1 MIVPVRGESGTGV
14 SRVLYIGEPFQKAT
28 PLPYLMAEPLIDV
41 TKVEASTWLGS
52 TTAIMRSMRIY
63 MPRSYEDMVQKCDVV
78 VLSDANVQC
87 FRVQEVQWIADGV
100 EKSGLGLFMPGGLE
114 SFGGQKVGVDWGPTR
129 VGDILPVDTVV
140 QGYDIDPL
148 GFALQIEI
156 WNNSFIRS
164 IPWDSLR
171 PPQNSFGEMNVVTQR
186 SGSTRLASAVRARDG
201 FRHPFLVDW
210 DVGKGR
216 SVAMSADWTPAGAGQ
231 FIGWNYYGDYVV
243 GLMIYTAQRDVPDS
257 RLLHHMRTAF
267 SDFSVRKRLIIS
279 MMEFVDKF
287 GANPRPVEERMGKA
301 DDIRRQASV
310 HYVEY
315 EFELA
320 GDEMAEATDLLDQ
333 ALATA
338 LKVKDAALLWVYLT
352 EWCAVSGTF
361 VMSGLVLYSLM
372 IRRRIYREAR
382 TTKLLGIG

>member
-1 MIVPVRGESGTGV
+1 
-14 SRVLYIGEPFQKAT
+14 
-28 PLPYLMAEPLIDV
+28 
-41 TKVEASTWLGS
+41 
-52 TTAIMRSMRIY
+52 
-63 MPRSYEDMVQKCDVV
+63 
-78 VLSDANVQC
+78 
-87 FRVQEVQWIADGV
+87 
-100 EKSGLGLFMPGGLE
+100 
-114 SFGGQKVGVDWGPTR
+114 
-129 VGDILPVDTVV
+129 
-140 QGYDIDPL
+140 
-148 GFALQIEI
+148 
-156 WNNSFIRS
+156 
-164 IPWDSLR
+164 
-171 PPQNSFGEMNVVTQR
+171 
-186 SGSTRLASAVRARDG
+186 
-201 FRHPFLVDW
+201 
-210 DVGKGR
+210 
-216 SVAMSADWTPAGAGQ
+216 
-231 FIGWNYYGDYVV
+231 
-243 GLMIYTAQRDVPDS
+243 
-257 RLLHHMRTAF
+257 MRTAF